1 MIRKEKT
8 NLSVVKVLGIIISVS
23 TIFFFTNSY
32 VFALNKITDNH
43 ESNQFLI
50 IPNTIL
56 SISQSSIEQFLGTD
70 NNDTLIGSDKNELI
84 EGLDGDDNIAGGEGD
99 DFIEA
104 GDGDDLSIS
113 GNDGNDYIVGGK
125 GNDVLSGNDGNDT
138 IIGSEGNDILAGGRG
153 SDQFEC
159 EGDDTI
165 TDFNES
171 EGDKKSQDCH

>member
-1 MIRKEKT
+1 MIKEET
-8 NLSVVKVLGIIISVS
+8 NLSIVKALGIIISVS

-32 VFALNKITDNH
+32 VFALNEITN
-43 ESNQFLI
+43 NQEFNQILI
-50 IPNTIL
+50 ISNMIL
-56 SISQSSIEQFLGTD
+56 PISQSSIEQFLGTD
-70 NNDTLIGSDKNELI
+70 NNDTLIGSDKNDLI
-84 EGLDGDDNIAGGEGD
+84 EGFDGDDNIAGGEGD

-125 GNDVLSGNDGNDT
+125 GNDVLSGNDGND
-138 IIGSEGNDILAGGRG
+138 IIVGSEGSDILSGGKG

-171 EGDKKSQDCH
+171 EGDKKSKDCP